1 MIRLPDVDLPAESA
15 QAAGE
20 FSGVVEDLID
30 FKLAPVVET
39 PAEHGGIRFR
49 KAVVNRCRRVVI
61 AGIDEKHPS
70 IWRETAAYQR
80 PEIGKALWG
89 DVGERQNPKNTPSN
103 CSVGCHWN
111 RSAWMVW
118 TCGEYSRAVAMD
130 NISGDPSS
138 RVR

>member
-89 DVGERQNPKNTPSN
+89 DVGEPESKEHPIKLFGGLPLEQIRLNGVDPVSYTHLTLPT
-103 CSVGCHWN
+103 N
-111 RSAWMVW
+111 REV
-118 TCGEYSRAVAMD
+118 
-130 NISGDPSS
+130 
-138 RVR
+138 